1 MSPQNWSRRELLGLV
16 KTLVLAPLGAPL
28 RASSGG
34 GVGGGESATR
44 RYFRADAVITL
55 FSIPIFSK
63 TGVGSGFAFV
73 EDLPGTGSRT
83 RRLGFGGGSW
93 PDQAHGLNRLGYI
106 HETVVESS
114 GQLAES
120 DYFGF
125 MSTSQEERL
134 EEARAALEKAQPEA
148 LFSAIRGE
156 TRPGVY
162 SARFTRFLSR
172 DAVNWRLWQKVASAA
187 EKSFDGECVSK
198 REEHGSSGGPENV
211 VPTLLYSML
220 RVRENG
226 FAPTRGKF
234 IYGGVQRSLETSTT
248 PDAKTGEKLRQRGMV
263 ANAKSVVHTTGTIR
277 NLKTGNKTRF
287 TVWWD
292 KDSSSPLPLRI
303 ELEPKS
309 YLRLAFEADRP
320 PQPKS

>member
-1 MSPQNWSRRELLGLV
+1 MNSHSWSRRELLSLI
-16 KTLVLAPLGAPL
+16 KTLALAPLGARL
-28 RASSGG
+28 FASPGA
-34 GVGGGESATR
+34 GVGGGEGATR
-44 RYFRADAVITL
+44 RYFRADAVIML

-63 TGVGSGFAFV
+63 AGVGSGFAFV
-73 EDLPGTGSRT
+73 EDLQGAGQRT

-134 EEARAALEKAQPEA
+134 EEARAAMANTQPEA
-148 LFSAIRGE
+148 LFSAIEGK
-156 TRPGVY
+156 TRPGAY

-172 DAVNWRLWQKVASAA
+172 DAVNWRLWEKVASAA
-187 EKSFDGECVSK
+187 EKSFDGDSLSK
-198 REEHGSSGGPENV
+198 REEHGSSGGPRNV

-226 FAPTRGKF
+226 FAPTQGTF
-234 IYGGVQRSLETSTT
+234 IYGGVQRSLETSTA
-248 PDAKTGEKLRQRGMV
+248 PDTKTGEKLRRRGMV
-263 ANAKSVVHTTGTIR
+263 ANAKSVVHTTGIIR
-277 NLKTGNKTRF
+277 NLQTGNKTRF

-292 KDSSSPLPLRI
+292 RDSASPLPLRI

-309 YLRLAFEADRP
+309 YLRLAFEADHP
-320 PQPKS
+320 PQAKS